1 MASLPQKTFKQKLKR
16 FFSPRA
22 KRVSRSKYGNFAM
35 TFFIT
40 VFALFSL
47 IPLVLAVGMSLKP
60 INELYVFPP
69 TLWPRQPTFDNFKM
83 LFSLINTTR
92 VAFSRYFFNT
102 VFITLA
108 TTAIHVVIASMAAY
122 PLAKGKFPGKNTLN
136 QMVLLALMF
145 VPAIADVINYQT
157 IVKLGWL
164 DTYMAAIA
172 PNVATTLGLFLITNY
187 ITTISDSLLEAA
199 RIDGCSDFRTYWS
212 IIMPLCKPAW
222 LTLIIIMF
230 QNMWGQTY
238 SAYIY
243 SESLKTLPYALSQI
257 TSGGYIRA
265 GAAQAVGILMLIVPA
280 TVFIVNQSNILE
292 TMASSGIKE

>member
-1 MASLPQKTFKQKLKR
+1 MSGMPKKSVAQRIRHML
-16 FFSPRA
+16 SPRA

-35 TFFIT
+35 LFFIT

-47 IPLVLAVGMSLKP
+47 IPLVLAVGMALKP

-122 PLAKGKFPGKNTLN
+122 PLAKGRFPGKATLN

-145 VPAIADVINYQT
+145 IPAIADVINYQT
-157 IVKLGWL
+157 IVSLGWL

-187 ITTISDSLLEAA
+187 MTTISDSLLEAA

-238 SAYIY
+238 SSYIY

-280 TVFIVNQSNILE
+280 VVFIVNQSNILE